1 MGKICAW
8 LAIAALIAGGCTN
21 QVDAG
26 AGGSAGGEAAQGGS
40 AGSVALGGQGGAGG
54 GSVQGNGGTSQ
65 GSGGGGGD
73 DDGLNGCHIGSEDCS
88 DACHLVDCCATE
100 LDLAAECLSRC
111 EASLWVEDH
120 HINCLALRI
129 FWIDEEGCESIVQT
143 YQAFQADDDCSG
155 SMEP

>member
-1 MGKICAW
+1 MGKVCAW
-8 LAIAALIAGGCTN
+8 LAIAALIVGGCTN

-40 AGSVALGGQGGAGG
+40 AGSVALGGQDGAGG
-54 GSVQGNGGTSQ
+54 ASVQGNGGTSQ
-65 GSGGGGGD
+65 GGGGD

-155 SMEP
+155 TMEPS